1 MTQNY
6 LMTEMVFE
14 IGRKHA
20 ARLRQIAL
28 LAGGLLPLICL
39 GLAIVTGQ
47 TAGFVMLSCAM
58 HLIGVGVERWL
69 FFAEAEH
76 VVALYYG
83 KG

>member
-1 MTQNY
+1 M
-6 LMTEMVFE
+6 
-14 IGRKHA
+14 
-20 ARLRQIAL
+20 
-28 LAGGLLPLICL
+28 
-39 GLAIVTGQ
+39 TGQ
-47 TAGFVMLSCAM
+47 TAGFVMLSCVM